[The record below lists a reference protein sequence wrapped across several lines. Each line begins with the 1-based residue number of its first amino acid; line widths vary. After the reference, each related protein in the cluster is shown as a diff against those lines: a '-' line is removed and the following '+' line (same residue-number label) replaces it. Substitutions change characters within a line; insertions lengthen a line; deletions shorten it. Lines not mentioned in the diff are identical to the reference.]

1 MEEFSF
7 MACELKKYILDL
19 GNILGSIS
27 CGNLN
32 VHSQVE
38 YMGDFTAIKVS
49 IDKILNSLNETFTEI
64 AQAARL
70 VNGGSEQVSA
80 TGQTISES
88 ATEEASIIEELS
100 ASIDTINEKV
110 KSTTED
116 VINTESIVG
125 ELIENIEISSK
136 QMELMMSAMDS
147 IDKSSKNIKDII
159 NTINDIAE
167 QTNLLALNA
176 AIESARVGEAGKG
189 FAVVAE
195 EVRQLAGE
203 SAEAVKKTTEL
214 IEKSIESVVEGKLLA
229 ENASNSLKT
238 VVGSTDKVKERVKSI
253 SNAAKEQEITIDE
266 FTKGI
271 GEIECAVQSNSAL
284 AQESAASSE
293 ELTAQAETLK
303 YMVERFKLK
312 E

>member
-1 MEEFSF
+1 
-7 MACELKKYILDL
+7 
-19 GNILGSIS
+19 
-27 CGNLN
+27 
-32 VHSQVE
+32 
-38 YMGDFTAIKVS
+38 
-49 IDKILNSLNETFTEI
+49 
-64 AQAARL
+64 
-70 VNGGSEQVSA
+70 
-80 TGQTISES
+80 
-88 ATEEASIIEELS
+88 
-100 ASIDTINEKV
+100 
-110 KSTTED
+110 
-116 VINTESIVG
+116 
-125 ELIENIEISSK
+125 
-136 QMELMMSAMDS
+136 MSAMDS

-189 FAVVAE
+189 FSVVAE